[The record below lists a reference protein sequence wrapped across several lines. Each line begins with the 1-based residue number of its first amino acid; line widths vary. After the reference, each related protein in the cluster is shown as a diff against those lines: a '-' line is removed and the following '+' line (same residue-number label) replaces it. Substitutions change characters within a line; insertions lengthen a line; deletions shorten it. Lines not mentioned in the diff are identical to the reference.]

1 MTVRFYLT
9 GRIAV
14 RGPAGNVDEGDLP
27 GRQGRLL
34 LGFLVTGARHPV
46 PADRI
51 AEVLWGEQPPASWP
65 ALLKTVA
72 SRTRSVLQRTGIA
85 GDQVVAGLSGAYQ
98 FRPPGGTWV
107 DLEVAVRAVDRAEA
121 ALRRGDLR
129 DTWAEATV
137 ATAIARRPFLPQE
150 DAPWIDEVRELLRT
164 VRLRALDC
172 LVEVWL
178 AHGNHGLAL
187 SLASESVGL
196 APYRESS
203 WRLQM
208 RAHAAAGDRA
218 EALRAYDRCA
228 RLLEA
233 ELGVPPTAETQALHR
248 TLRAGGRNP
257 ETPVLDSS
265 AS

>member
-1 MTVRFYLT
+1 MTIRLYLT
-9 GRIAV
+9 GRMAA
-14 RGPAGNVDEGDLP
+14 RGPGGAVDEGDLP

-34 LGFLVTGARHPV
+34 LGYLAVHARHPV
-46 PADRI
+46 PGDRI
-51 AEVLWGEQPPASWP
+51 AEVLWGERPPESWP
-65 ALLKTVA
+65 ALLKTVV
-72 SRTRSVLQRTGIA
+72 SRTRSVLQRTGLA
-85 GDQVVAGLSGAYQ
+85 ADQALAGL
-98 FRPPGGTWV
+98 GGTYQLRLDGDVWI
-107 DLEVAVRAVDRAEA
+107 DLEAAARAVDRAEA

-129 DTWAEATV
+129 ETWAEATV
-137 ATAIARRPFLPQE
+137 ATAIARRPFLAQE
-150 DAPWIDEVRELLRT
+150 DAAWIDDVRDTLRT
-164 VRLRALDC
+164 TRLRAIDC

-178 AHGNHGLAL
+178 TFGNHGLAL

-228 RLLEA
+228 RLLQT
-233 ELGVPPTAETQALHR
+233 ELGVPPTGETEALAR
-248 TLRAGGRNP
+248 ALRAGSSENP
-257 ETPVLDSS
+257 ALESG